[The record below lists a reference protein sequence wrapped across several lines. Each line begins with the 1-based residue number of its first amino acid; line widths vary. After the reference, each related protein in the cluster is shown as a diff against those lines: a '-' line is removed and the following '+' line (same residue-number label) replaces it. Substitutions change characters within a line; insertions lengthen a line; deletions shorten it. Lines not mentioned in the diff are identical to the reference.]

1 MYIIYKIH
9 YYIGDEVDVIFIGHT
24 TDKKTAKKL
33 AKQNN
38 AFYKLI

>member
-1 MYIIYKIH
+1 MYIIYKIKH
-9 YYIGDEVDVIFIGHT
+9 YIDDIDIVFIGHT

-38 AFYKLI
+38 AIYKLI